1 LLEPSG
7 EENVSKITVYPDNE
21 SLINS
26 AADLIMELAAEAIAA
41 RGRFTLA
48 LSGGNTP
55 RPVYARLA
63 TAGYRD
69 RIDWSKVLIF
79 FGDERC
85 VPPDD
90 PQSNY
95 RMVRTALLDQAPIP
109 PGNIHRI
116 RGEELPENAAADYA
130 DVLQRTFGGDAV
142 TGGPPPEG
150 FDLILLGIGDNGHT
164 ASLFPGLAAV
174 TETARWVMAPYV
186 EVVGMW
192 RVTMTPVIINAARK
206 VAFLVSGAKKAEMLR
221 KILEG
226 PYQPVVLP
234 SQIVKPMSGELHWLL
249 DQPAAARLRRES

>member
-1 LLEPSG
+1 MSE
-7 EENVSKITVYPDNE
+7 ITVYPDKE
-21 SLINS
+21 SLIS
-26 AADLIMELAAEAIAA
+26 GAADLVIELAAQAIAA

-69 RIDWSKVLIF
+69 RIDWSKVSIF

-85 VPPDD
+85 VPPDH

-95 RMVRTALLDQAPIP
+95 LMVRTALLDQVPIP
-109 PGNIHRI
+109 LGNVYRI
-116 RGEELPENAAADYA
+116 QGDEAPDKAAADYT
-130 DVLQRTFGGDAV
+130 DVLQRTFGSDAV
-142 TGGPPPEG
+142 TGGPSPEG
-150 FDLILLGIGDNGHT
+150 FDLILLGMGDNGHT

-174 TETARWVMAPYV
+174 TETKRWVMALYV

-192 RVTMTPVIINAARK
+192 RVTMTPVIINAARQ
-206 VAFLVSGAKKAEMLR
+206 VAFLVSGAQKAEMLQR
-221 KILEG
+221 VLEG

-234 SQIVKPMSGELHWLL
+234 SQIIKPVSGELHWLL